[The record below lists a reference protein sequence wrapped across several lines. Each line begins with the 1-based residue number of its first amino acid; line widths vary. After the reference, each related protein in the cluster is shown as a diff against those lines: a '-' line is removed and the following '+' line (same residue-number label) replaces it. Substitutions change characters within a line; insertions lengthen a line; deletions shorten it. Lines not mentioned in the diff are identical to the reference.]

1 MTDTKTP
8 DRGKPAPAPP
18 ATASTATAS
27 STAAPSAA
35 APSTAAAAAPVRPK
49 PGLSRVSNWFGLIR
63 FSHTVFALPF
73 AALATV
79 MALSAPLPSGSQPAF
94 RLSDMLGI
102 LLCMVFARS
111 VAMAFNRLVDQKIDA
126 QNPRTAMRHLPQG
139 ILSTGEVI
147 VFALLCSIGFV
158 ASTALF
164 LPNVV
169 PLIGSVPVLI
179 FLCGYS
185 LSKRFT
191 SAAHLWLG
199 VALSLSP
206 ICAWVAIRGIESIVH
221 PADLLVPAVLAAAVA
236 AWVTGFDI
244 IYACQDAKFD
254 SDAGLH
260 SIPARFGI
268 AGALRI
274 AAASHL
280 LMLVLLAILAVV
292 GSSVGFGWAFWAAL
306 LVVASLVLRQHW
318 LVRPDDLDRVDQA
331 FFDTNVAISVTLL
344 VVGSIDCWFL

>member
-1 MTDTKTP
+1 MTE
-8 DRGKPAPAPP
+8 AE
-18 ATASTATAS
+18 S
-27 STAAPSAA
+27 SMPWHQ
-35 APSTAAAAAPVRPK
+35 
-49 PGLSRVSNWFGLIR
+49 RVSQWMSLIR

-79 MALSAPLPSGSQPAF
+79 MALATPLPSTGSMPVV
-94 RLSDMLGI
+94 RIRDLVGI

-111 VAMAFNRLVDQKIDA
+111 AAMAFNRLVDHKIDA
-126 QNPRTAMRHLPQG
+126 ENPRTSRRHLPAG
-139 ILSTGEVI
+139 VLSRHEVSI
-147 VFALLCSIGFV
+147 FTLACSVAFV

-169 PLIGSVPVLI
+169 PMIASVPVLF

-185 LSKRFT
+185 LAKRFT

-206 ICAWVAIRGIESIVH
+206 LCAWVAIRGMEAIAH

-244 IYACQDAKFD
+244 IYACQDAAFD
-254 SDAGLH
+254 SETGLH
-260 SIPARFGI
+260 SVPARFGV

-274 AAASHL
+274 AAACHL
-280 LMLVLLAILAVV
+280 VMLLLLGLLAVV
-292 GSSVGFGWAFWAAL
+292 GHSAGFGWPFAAV
-306 LVVASLVLRQHW
+306 LVIVIILVLRQHM
-318 LVRPDDLDRVDQA
+318 LVRPDDLDRVNQA
-331 FFDTNVAISVTLL
+331 FFDTNAAISLSLL
-344 VVGSIDCWFL
+344 VIGAADCWFL